1 MGSVM
6 GRPSK
11 YPAEFQTEAVRL
23 VLTTDKPMA
32 EVARD
37 LGINYKTLGAWVR
50 KERKQQTLDALPGAL
65 SEHER
70 LELKRLRKEVADLK
84 VEREILRKAAAYF
97 AKETT
102 R

>member
-1 MGSVM
+1 M
-6 GRPSK
+6 GRPPK
-11 YPAEFQTEAVRL
+11 YPTEFQVEAVRL
-23 VLTTDKPMA
+23 VLTTDKTMA

-37 LGINYKTLGAWVR
+37 LGVNYKTLGAWVR
-50 KERKQQTLDALPGAL
+50 KAREEQTLDALPGAL

-97 AKETT
+97 AKETI

>member
-1 MGSVM
+1 M

-11 YPAEFQTEAVRL
+11 YPAEFQAEAVRL
-23 VLTTDKPMA
+23 VLTTDKSMA

-37 LGINYKTLGAWVR
+37 LGLNYKTLGNWVR
-50 KERKQQTLDALPGAL
+50 KAREQQTLDALPGAL

-70 LELKRLRKEVADLK
+70 LELKRLRKEVADLR

>member
-1 MGSVM
+1 M

-11 YPAEFQTEAVRL
+11 YPAEFQAEAVRL

-37 LGINYKTLGAWVR
+37 LGLNYKTLGNWVR
-50 KERKQQTLDALPGAL
+50 KAREQQTLDALPGAL

-70 LELKRLRKEVADLK
+70 LELKRLRKEVADLR

>member
-1 MGSVM
+1 VTWGS
-6 GRPSK
+6 
-11 YPAEFQTEAVRL
+11 A
-23 VLTTDKPMA
+23 
-32 EVARD
+32 
-37 LGINYKTLGAWVR
+37 NKTLGSWVR
-50 KERKQQTLDALPGAL
+50 KHREQQALDALPGAL

-70 LELKRLRKEVADLK
+70 LELKRLRKEVAELK